1 LELSHGIGVRPK
13 KLGFGLA
20 LPDVDIQVQ
29 SGQLTAENHPEDTY
43 LTPTPDDLV
52 PSQTG
57 SQYQDGILISFPTG
71 KFSWKDLT
79 PSQRDELKKFVL
91 NKTANIRA
99 LAQSMDVVAP
109 SL

>member
-1 LELSHGIGVRPK
+1 VNPVQSPEDKEKEFVSPGWSCRMGLVFDLK

-43 LTPTPDDLV
+43 LTPTPHDLV

-57 SQYQDGILISFPTG
+57 SQ
-71 KFSWKDLT
+71 
-79 PSQRDELKKFVL
+79 
-91 NKTANIRA
+91 
-99 LAQSMDVVAP
+99 
-109 SL
+109 

>member
-1 LELSHGIGVRPK
+1 MGLVFDLK

-57 SQYQDGILISFPTG
+57 SQ
-71 KFSWKDLT
+71 
-79 PSQRDELKKFVL
+79 
-91 NKTANIRA
+91 
-99 LAQSMDVVAP
+99 
-109 SL
+109 